1 MNETTTLSAAAG
13 SGSASLALLVIF
25 NWIVGFWGITIPP
38 DVQQAAGTILTI
50 AIHYIVT
57 TKFCAINTAAEV
69 PASQQKP
76 GE

>member
-13 SGSASLALLVIF
+13 SGSASLALLVIL

-50 AIHYIVT
+50 VIHYLVT
-57 TKFCAINTAAEV
+57 MKFCAIKIAA
-69 PASQQKP
+69 QKP
-76 GE
+76 GG